1 MEDKP
6 KYYSEAGKRATMKYV
21 KENYDRLNIKVP
33 KGHRATVQAA
43 ADAAGE
49 SVNMYTQ
56 KALLARMGLKEWP
69 ELPDQQ
75 EEQPAE

>member
-1 MEDKP
+1 MG
-6 KYYSEAGKRATMKYV
+6 YTEAGKRATIKYI
-21 KENYDRLNIKVP
+21 KNNYDRVEIKVP
-33 KGHRATVQAA
+33 KGQKATIEAA
-43 ADAAGE
+43 ATAAGE

-75 EEQPAE
+75 EETPDE

>member
-1 MEDKP
+1 MG
-6 KYYSEAGKRATMKYV
+6 YTEAGKRATIKYI
-21 KENYDRLNIKVP
+21 KNNYDRVEIKVP
-33 KGHRATVQAA
+33 KGQKATIEAA

-69 ELPDQQ
+69 EMPDQR
-75 EEQPAE
+75 EETPEE